1 MNALRGNMASQE
13 RTCAYIIRRWE
24 QAKAWR
30 WNKLNLGLPRGSESN
45 MALPD
50 FGDGR
55 GTRGVRGDLML
66 EVITSECVC
75 SPVYPSELSAP
86 ALVKQTAETRL
97 GIFLSRISIGRLFLW
112 TLWSIGVLRW
122 DSRVAMWQE
131 GHLLDAGI
139 SGTQFL
145 RLRSLTRG
153 NKTAEEGHQNAWS

>member
-66 EVITSECVC
+66 EGITSECVC

-112 TLWSIGVLRW
+112 TLWCASVGLESRHVTRRTPPGCRHRW
-122 DSRVAMWQE
+122 DSVSKAKVIDQR
-131 GHLLDAGI
+131 
-139 SGTQFL
+139 
-145 RLRSLTRG
+145 
-153 NKTAEEGHQNAWS
+153 K